1 MEYQFPKRLDHVM
14 QLISQNISAQ
24 IIAGGTDLALKIKQ
38 KTAQPDL
45 LVDITMVD
53 ELKQIKLNGH
63 SLELG
68 PCLTPADILII
79 KNIDGKIPLALY
91 EASSKMG
98 APAVRN
104 LATLGGNIGTSSP
117 AGDLS
122 TALLGLGAYVELYSV
137 SGIRKIPLND
147 FFTGPGQNILK
158 PGELIT
164 RIIIPPFLKSGFIKL
179 GQRKSLSI
187 SIVVIAGSIF
197 KKKDKKLGLRLALG
211 AVAPTPKRA
220 FQAEKIFETEDF
232 YKEDLISLGEAA
244 SLESSP
250 ISDVR
255 ASGEYRKEMVRVLT
269 VKLVSIMLDT

>member
-1 MEYQFPKRLDHVM
+1 MEYRFPKTLDHVM

-24 IIAGGTDLALKIKQ
+24 IIAGGTDMALKIKQ

-45 LVDITMVD
+45 LVDITMID

-68 PCLTPADILII
+68 PCLTPTDILSI

-98 APAVRN
+98 TPAVRN

-164 RIIIPPFLKSGFIKL
+164 GIIIPPFLKSGFIKL
-179 GQRKSLSI
+179 GQRKALSI

-197 KKKDKKLGLRLALG
+197 EKKDKKLGLRLALG